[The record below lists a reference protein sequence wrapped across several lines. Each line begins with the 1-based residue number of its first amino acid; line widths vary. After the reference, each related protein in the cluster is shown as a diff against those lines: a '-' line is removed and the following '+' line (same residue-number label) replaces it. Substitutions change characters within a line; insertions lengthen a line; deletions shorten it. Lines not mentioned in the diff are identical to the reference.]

1 MRNSLLKKYFVTC
14 SAIILL
20 CITTL
25 GAVLLIFASQYF
37 VSDKLEMLK
46 RNVATASKLV
56 TSVLEKTEY
65 KDMYIPSIEEDFTII
80 KNAIGAELFMT
91 DEFGRTQF
99 CTEPY
104 PCQHTTYHVPDEVME
119 QVRVGTVTDVTD
131 LSGFYSQ
138 GQYYTVGMPI
148 FNPEGEMV
156 ATVFVSMSSDGLETF
171 LMDILKMFGISA
183 VGVILVAF
191 VVIYFITSR
200 QVSPLKQMAKAAY
213 SFGKGDFTTRIP
225 VEGSDEVAQLAMS
238 FNNMA
243 ASLSTLESMRRS
255 FIANVSHELKTPMT
269 SIAGFID
276 GILDGTIPPERHE
289 YYLTVVS
296 AEVKRLSRL
305 VRSMLNIARIE
316 AGEMKIKTTS
326 VDVHAIVCTTVFTF
340 EQQIEEKHLD
350 IRGLDA
356 EKTLVEADPDLIH
369 QVVYNLIE
377 NAVKFVNQDG
387 YIAFDFTTKNSMT
400 YICVR
405 NSGAGISKEE
415 LPHIFDKFY
424 KSDKSRG
431 LDKNGVG
438 LGLYIVRSIINL
450 HGGDIIVRSAQG
462 EYTEFMF
469 SLPSAKNPSKS
480 AGKLKKN

>member
-1 MRNSLLKKYFVTC
+1 
-14 SAIILL
+14 
-20 CITTL
+20 
-25 GAVLLIFASQYF
+25 
-37 VSDKLEMLK
+37 
-46 RNVATASKLV
+46 
-56 TSVLEKTEY
+56 
-65 KDMYIPSIEEDFTII
+65 
-80 KNAIGAELFMT
+80 
-91 DEFGRTQF
+91 
-99 CTEPY
+99 
-104 PCQHTTYHVPDEVME
+104 
-119 QVRVGTVTDVTD
+119 
-131 LSGFYSQ
+131 
-138 GQYYTVGMPI
+138 
-148 FNPEGEMV
+148 
-156 ATVFVSMSSDGLETF
+156 
-171 LMDILKMFGISA
+171 
-183 VGVILVAF
+183 
-191 VVIYFITSR
+191 
-200 QVSPLKQMAKAAY
+200 
-213 SFGKGDFTTRIP
+213 
-225 VEGSDEVAQLAMS
+225 
-238 FNNMA
+238 
-243 ASLSTLESMRRS
+243 
-255 FIANVSHELKTPMT
+255 
-269 SIAGFID
+269 
-276 GILDGTIPPERHE
+276 
-289 YYLTVVS
+289 
-296 AEVKRLSRL
+296 
-305 VRSMLNIARIE
+305 
-316 AGEMKIKTTS
+316 MKIKTTS

-424 KSDKSRG
+424 KYDKSRG